1 MISNKVKN
9 DDEIFQE
16 SIRFHQSGKL
26 NEALKG
32 FQYLIRKYPNSPD
45 LLNSLGTLNLQ
56 LGKDINGCEY
66 LEKSLK
72 INSNQPIVSFNLG
85 NSYMNQKK
93 ISKAINFFEITIK
106 KAPNYLEAYKKKGE
120 ILTNLNNHNEALD
133 CFKKAIKLAP
143 EDKAILNAIGV
154 NLLELG
160 DANNALKYFKK
171 CISIDKTIA
180 IFYNN
185 AGLAEYKINAF
196 QESIDSFNSAIKL
209 SPSIGYFFS
218 NRGLSYQALNKI
230 KFALNDFD
238 KSISIDPSYQD
249 AYWNKSLIN
258 LFQGNYRE
266 GWRLYEY
273 RWQSFAK
280 KWARTYSKKLWLG
293 DESLKNKIIF
303 IYPEQ
308 GHGDFI
314 HCYRYISLLKKMQPK
329 KIILEVT
336 KSFYRLVSS
345 QDREINIIGP
355 NNKIPKFDFYCPIMS
370 LPHAFKTDIL
380 TIPNKCPYLF
390 LNEIKTEKEKDNS
403 KKNKLKIGVCWAGN
417 PSHKNNHNRSMLIPD
432 MSKLFSLPFEFH
444 SLQKE
449 VSQESLSIL
458 KKFNIID
465 HHNSLEDFADTAK
478 LIDKID
484 IIISV
489 DTVIAHLAGALG
501 KKTFLLLPDKSSF
514 LWMDERE
521 DSPWYPT
528 IKIFRQKILGDW
540 QSPIKKIIKELKSC

>member
-72 INSNQPIVSFNLG
+72 INSNQPMVSFNLG

-93 ISKAINFFEITIK
+93 ISKAINFFEITIT

-143 EDKAILNAIGV
+143 EDKAILNAMGV

-160 DANNALKYFKK
+160 DANNALKCFKK

-230 KFALNDFD
+230 KFALNDFN
-238 KSISIDPSYQD
+238 KSISIDPSYKD

-329 KIILEVT
+329 RIILEVT

-345 QDREINIIGP
+345 QDKEINIIGP

-390 LNEIKTEKEKDNS
+390 LNEIKTEMEKDNS

-417 PSHKNNHNRSMLIPD
+417 PSHKNNHNRSMSIPD

-449 VSQESLSIL
+449 VSQEGLSIL

-540 QSPIKKIIKELKSC
+540 QSPIKKIIKELKPC

>member
-1 MISNKVKN
+1 
-9 DDEIFQE
+9 
-16 SIRFHQSGKL
+16 
-26 NEALKG
+26 
-32 FQYLIRKYPNSPD
+32 
-45 LLNSLGTLNLQ
+45 
-56 LGKDINGCEY
+56 
-66 LEKSLK
+66 
-72 INSNQPIVSFNLG
+72 
-85 NSYMNQKK
+85 
-93 ISKAINFFEITIK
+93 
-106 KAPNYLEAYKKKGE
+106 
-120 ILTNLNNHNEALD
+120 
-133 CFKKAIKLAP
+133 
-143 EDKAILNAIGV
+143 
-154 NLLELG
+154 
-160 DANNALKYFKK
+160 
-171 CISIDKTIA
+171 
-180 IFYNN
+180 
-185 AGLAEYKINAF
+185 
-196 QESIDSFNSAIKL
+196 
-209 SPSIGYFFS
+209 
-218 NRGLSYQALNKI
+218 
-230 KFALNDFD
+230 
-238 KSISIDPSYQD
+238 
-249 AYWNKSLIN
+249 
-258 LFQGNYRE
+258 
-266 GWRLYEY
+266 
-273 RWQSFAK
+273 
-280 KWARTYSKKLWLG
+280 
-293 DESLKNKIIF
+293 
-303 IYPEQ
+303 
-308 GHGDFI
+308 
-314 HCYRYISLLKKMQPK
+314 MQPK

-417 PSHKNNHNRSMLIPD
+417 PSHKNNHNRSMSIPD

-465 HHNSLEDFADTAK
+465 HHNSLEDFSDTAK

>member
-72 INSNQPIVSFNLG
+72 INSNQPMVSFNLG

-143 EDKAILNAIGV
+143 EDKAILNAMGV

-160 DANNALKYFKK
+160 DANNALKCFKK

-230 KFALNDFD
+230 KFALNDFN

-417 PSHKNNHNRSMLIPD
+417 PSHKNNHNRSMSIPD

-449 VSQESLSIL
+449 VSQEGLSIL

-540 QSPIKKIIKELKSC
+540 QSPIKKIIKELKS

>member
-72 INSNQPIVSFNLG
+72 INSNQPMVSFNLG

-143 EDKAILNAIGV
+143 EDKAILNAMGV

-160 DANNALKYFKK
+160 DANNALKCFKK

-230 KFALNDFD
+230 KFALNDFN
-238 KSISIDPSYQD
+238 KSISIDPSYKD

-417 PSHKNNHNRSMLIPD
+417 PSHKNNHNRSMSIPD

-449 VSQESLSIL
+449 VSQEGLSIL

-540 QSPIKKIIKELKSC
+540 QSPIKKIIKELKS

>member
-93 ISKAINFFEITIK
+93 ISKAINFFEITIT

-143 EDKAILNAIGV
+143 EDKAILNAMGV

-160 DANNALKYFKK
+160 DANNALKCFKK

-230 KFALNDFD
+230 KFALNDFN
-238 KSISIDPSYQD
+238 KSISIDPSYKD

-345 QDREINIIGP
+345 QDKEINIIGP

-390 LNEIKTEKEKDNS
+390 LNEIKTEMEKDNS

-417 PSHKNNHNRSMLIPD
+417 PSHKNNHNRSMSIPD

-449 VSQESLSIL
+449 VSQEGLSIL

-540 QSPIKKIIKELKSC
+540 QSPIKKIIKELKS

>member
-72 INSNQPIVSFNLG
+72 INSNQPMVSFNLG

-143 EDKAILNAIGV
+143 EDKAILNAMGV

-160 DANNALKYFKK
+160 DANNALKCFKK

-230 KFALNDFD
+230 KFALNDFN
-238 KSISIDPSYQD
+238 KSISIDPSYKD

-417 PSHKNNHNRSMLIPD
+417 PSHKNNHNRSMSIPD

-465 HHNSLEDFADTAK
+465 HHNSLEDFSDTAK